1 MFLKIVIVMVAL
13 IVLFVRKT
21 EFMNEPHFAELIV
34 GNTGSGK
41 SSTIA
46 CWSNKFRNEGW
57 SECYCSSECKG
68 TVLIDP
74 WDFEFKK
81 PLPHS
86 VVFID
91 EIGIIFNSRNFKDF
105 GKRKGLIE
113 FFKKC
118 RHYKVRIIA
127 FSQTWDDSDKIIR
140 ELFTRITIIK
150 RFARLWSFQR
160 PVAKRMDIY
169 NSSTADK
176 NTKKNNGGQIAD
188 FFRYKGIPRFV
199 FLPRWFSYFDSYDI
213 DDTRPLIIGKNIP
226 MDEESVYS
234 SKWTR
239 YYGGNIVKYFRNIPK
254 RIKTAYRKIKLY
266 IQEKVYAF
274 IKIVRD
280 RLSTCR
286 ESGRRPD

>member
-1 MFLKIVIVMVAL
+1 MFLKIIIVIAL
-13 IVLFVRKT
+13 LIILFVKKT
-21 EFMNEPHFAELIV
+21 EFMEEPHFAELYV

-46 CWSNKFRNEGW
+46 CLSNKFRNEGW
-57 SECYCSSECKG
+57 SACYCTSECKG
-68 TVLIDP
+68 TILIDP
-74 WDFEFKK
+74 FDLEFFK

-86 VVFID
+86 VVFIE
-91 EIGIIFNSRNFKDF
+91 EIGIVFNSRNFKDF

-140 ELFTRITIIK
+140 ELFARIYIIK

-169 NSSTADK
+169 NSSSADEQK
-176 NTKKNNGGQIAD
+176 QNNNGGQIAD
-188 FFRYKGIPRFV
+188 FFKYKGLPHFV

-213 DDTRPLIIGKNIP
+213 DDNRELIKGRYIPL
-226 MDEESVYS
+226 DEESTISTKAS
-234 SKWTR
+234 S
-239 YYGGNIVKYFRNIPK
+239 YYGSRIKKYFKNLPIRIRNAFLNLKDIIVNK
-254 RIKTAYRKIKLY
+254 YQFLKIK
-266 IQEKVYAF
+266 IMETARK
-274 IKIVRD
+274 D
-280 RLSTCR
+280 N
-286 ESGRRPD
+286 E